1 MNQATDDMN
10 QASAV
15 THASILSL
23 ENILRKGDVERS
35 AIRLSHV
42 AKTVDLV
49 TALILF
55 CSNYTRTISGLC
67 LAEDRGH
74 HCHNN
79 TTIHLGHY
87 WVRQED
93 MDQIF

>member
-35 AIRLSHV
+35 AIR
-42 AKTVDLV
+42 
-49 TALILF
+49 
-55 CSNYTRTISGLC
+55 
-67 LAEDRGH
+67 
-74 HCHNN
+74 
-79 TTIHLGHY
+79 
-87 WVRQED
+87 
-93 MDQIF
+93 